1 MLLSVSTHPQAT
13 QLSHVAH
20 SLASL
25 RYVDPRS
32 LGALDGRAA
41 DLLRDALGREQG
53 PGQGQAQA
61 LAQAQGQ
68 GQVRVAAASARVA
81 EPLGALVGPLVS
93 LLDAARL
100 LACTCERTVGLLLGG
115 TAPEQRQQQQ
125 QHSSESAED
134 EEEEEQQEQ
143 QEGTREPPA
152 ADDGG
157 SDRRPARSP
166 ALAAVSS
173 AATPSQMCSLLGC
186 LASFGA
192 VRDAHTVH
200 QLLQALLDTIN
211 RPSYSSHSL
220 SSSSPASSRS
230 ASAPSSAQPASLL
243 EALADQDLA
252 HLFRFYLAACDAGL
266 QPAFLAALPE
276 PLAGPLLARVTA
288 TWHGGKLG
296 AGALK
301 QRATWGRHGKAY
313 EELQEAM
320 QLLGLP
326 AFGECETS
334 DGLFRVRCGTGV
346 GGVMVGVEFAGDGDV
361 AVNARGWLVGDA
373 AFRARG
379 LEARGWRL
387 VLVPWWEWEAAGAA
401 GGRRGR
407 VALLERRVAALVAE
421 LGEAGGPGAQ
431 V

>member
-1 MLLSVSTHPQAT
+1 M
-13 QLSHVAH
+13 AH

-25 RYVDPRS
+25 RYVDPRA
-32 LGALDGRAA
+32 LGALDERAA
-41 DLLRDALGREQG
+41 DLLCDAWRPKQG
-53 PGQGQAQA
+53 PGQGHGPGQVQAHS
-61 LAQAQGQ
+61 QGQ
-68 GQVRVAAASARVA
+68 GQGQEWVAAASARVTQS
-81 EPLGALVGPLVS
+81 LDALVGPLVS

-100 LACTCERTVGLLLGG
+100 LACTCERTVGLLLGC
-115 TAPEQRQQQQ
+115 TPPEQQQL
-125 QHSSESAED
+125 QHMSDSPDD
-134 EEEEEQQEQ
+134 EEVAQ
-143 QEGTREPPA
+143 QEGTRGRPPA
-152 ADDGG
+152 VDGS
-157 SDRRPARSP
+157 SDGRPARSP
-166 ALAAVSS
+166 ALTDVSS
-173 AATPSQMCSLLGC
+173 AANPSQMCSLLGC
-186 LASFGA
+186 LASFGV
-192 VRDAHTVH
+192 VRDAHTVQ
-200 QLLQALLDTIN
+200 QLLQALLDTAN
-211 RPSYSSHSL
+211 RPTPSSSSL
-220 SSSSPASSRS
+220 PPPSPAPSSPASI
-230 ASAPSSAQPASLL
+230 PCSAQPASLL
-243 EALADQDLA
+243 EVLTDKDLA

-266 QPAFLAALPE
+266 QPAFLAALPDA
-276 PLAGPLLARVTA
+276 LAGPLLARVTA

-296 AGALK
+296 AGALR

-361 AVNARGWLVGDA
+361 AVNARSWLVGDA

-401 GGRRGR
+401 GGKRGR

-421 LGEAGGPGAQ
+421 LGETGGPGAGGAQ